1 MSILRMDVIHGA
13 VGGEA
18 KGSQVNIQRKFS
30 VTHLSIRYIKQ
41 GVGVGQNPL
50 SIVTKVIC
58 RCMLTVVKSELSFSL
73 FFLFIFFLFFLFF
86 SSSSFLFFFLF
97 HFLFRIIFIQNIIY
111 FLDEENSGLVTC
123 SMWLHSN
130 GLFHRKNP
138 KTQVTQDVENLGFLG
153 ILKKK
158 HMEISGVN

>member
-1 MSILRMDVIHGA
+1 MDVIHWA
-13 VGGEA
+13 VGEEGR
-18 KGSQVNIQRKFS
+18 GSQVNVQRNFS

-58 RCMLTVVKSELSFSL
+58 RCMLTVPKSELSFSL
-73 FFLFIFFLFFLFF
+73 FFLFRFFLFFFC
-86 SSSSFLFFFLF
+86 SSSFSFFFLF

-138 KTQVTQDVENLGFLG
+138 KTQVTQNVENLDFLG

>member
-73 FFLFIFFLFFLFF
+73 FFLFIFFLFFL
-86 SSSSFLFFFLF
+86 LF

>member
-1 MSILRMDVIHGA
+1 MGLWGERLRGHKLTF
-13 VGGEA
+13 
-18 KGSQVNIQRKFS
+18 KGSFLSPICPLGTLNRGWGWDKIHYRLLPKLFVVVCWRSLRVNFLSPYFFCLFFFFFFFS
-30 VTHLSIRYIKQ
+30 FL
-41 GVGVGQNPL
+41 L
-50 SIVTKVIC
+50 
-58 RCMLTVVKSELSFSL
+58 LL
-73 FFLFIFFLFFLFF
+73 FFL
-86 SSSSFLFFFLF
+86 FFLF